1 MSCLT
6 VESCDYTVM
15 EGVVDVTLADG
26 TVVTVTAPATLDV
39 TNGVAT
45 GPVPLSWDGLFGDP
59 WLVAN
64 TDRDVEAGFADRA
77 TVYQAY
83 GPAYASM
90 VGDFTGTDTL
100 TNVTCTSFCIEASGS
115 PPTSERKR
123 STRRRSRPIARAAAA

>member
-6 VESCDYTVM
+6 VESCDYSVM

-77 TVYQAY
+77 TVY
-83 GPAYASM
+83 
-90 VGDFTGTDTL
+90 
-100 TNVTCTSFCIEASGS
+100 SGLR
-115 PPTSERKR
+115 PRLRLNGRRLHRHRHVDERDVHLVLHR
-123 STRRRSRPIARAAAA
+123 SQRVAC